1 MEGIEDTKP
10 RQSVSP
16 DIFRKLLSHVFKL
29 NDFRQDQLEA
39 IIKTTSGRDTFILM
53 PTGAGKSLCF
63 QLPAVFESQRN
74 RAMTVV
80 ISPLR
85 SLISDQ
91 VEALVA
97 KGINAVGVTSD
108 TEDSA
113 VQEYLFNHDLRPA
126 LLYCTPEKVQ
136 KNASLYHGLIFLHRE
151 GLLGRFVIDE
161 AHCITIWGEQFREAY
176 RNLHTLRDNFPDVP
190 IMTLTSTA
198 GPADVAQITRS
209 LNLKNTVFIRQSVN
223 RPNLRYTVKPKPS
236 NVSEDIV
243 RYIKEGHHRD
253 SGIIYRTG
261 RAECVK
267 LARTLAN
274 NGINAAAYHAGM
286 SVTDKRAVRL
296 DWQRGTH
303 LVIVAT
309 VALGM
314 GIDKADVRFI
324 IHCDIPKS
332 LENFHQETG
341 RAGRDGECAE
351 CVLYYTHQD
360 LKYILDLGSS
370 DTDGNPSFDYWKKAA
385 AIRDF
390 CEEKEV
396 CRRVL
401 LMRHFGEEFDTEDC
415 GNTCDN
421 CANRDIV
428 VSRDV
433 SKEARSAV
441 ALVQTL
447 DSKHENIT
455 LRQCVEVF
463 RGRDTVDTRKNERC
477 LNPHYGAG
485 SSLSHDL
492 ATLVFD
498 KLLRLDVLVECKVK
512 RSTSKYHYYV
522 KVRMENL
529 HTDVLLTI
537 I

>member
-1 MEGIEDTKP
+1 MEGIEDTNP

-16 DIFRKLLSHVFKL
+16 DIFWKLLSRVFKL
-29 NDFRQDQLEA
+29 KDFRENQLKA
-39 IIKTTSGRDTFILM
+39 IIETTAGRDTFILM

-113 VQEYLFNHDLRPA
+113 VREHLFNHDSRPA

-136 KNASLYHGLIFLHRE
+136 KNASLYDGLVLLHRE
-151 GLLGRFVIDE
+151 GLLGRFAIDE
-161 AHCITIWGEQFREAY
+161 AHCITIWGEEFREAY
-176 RNLHTLRDNFPDVP
+176 RNLHTLRDNFPGVP
-190 IMTLTSTA
+190 IMALTSTA
-198 GPADVAQITRS
+198 GPADVAQINRS
-209 LNLKNTVFIRQSVN
+209 LKLKNPALIRQSVN
-223 RPNLRYTVKPKPS
+223 RPNLRYTVKPKFS
-236 NVSEDIV
+236 DVSDDIV

-261 RAECVK
+261 RGECVR

-274 NGINAAAYHAGM
+274 NGIKAAAYHAGM
-286 SVTDKRAVRL
+286 SGSDKRTVRL
-296 DWQRGTH
+296 NWQRGTYR
-303 LVIVAT
+303 VIVAT
-309 VALGM
+309 VAFGM
-314 GIDKADVRFI
+314 GIDKADVRFV

-341 RAGRDGECAE
+341 RAGRDGESAE
-351 CVLYYTHQD
+351 CVLYYTFQD
-360 LKYILDLGSS
+360 VKFILDLGSS
-370 DTDGNPSFDYWKKAA
+370 DTDGNGRANPSLDYRKKAA
-385 AIRDF
+385 AIGDF

-401 LMRHFGEEFDTEDC
+401 LMRHFGEGFDAEDC
-415 GNTCDN
+415 GDTCDN
-421 CANRDIV
+421 CANKDIF

-447 DSKHENIT
+447 ETKHENIT
-455 LRQCVEVF
+455 IRQCVEVF
-463 RGRDTVDTRKNERC
+463 RGRKTANTRRNERY

-485 SSLSHDL
+485 ASLSQDL
-492 ATLVFD
+492 VTLVFGELL
-498 KLLRLDVLVECKVK
+498 KLDLLVERKFN
-512 RSTSKYHYYV
+512 RSASRHHYYV
-522 KVRMENL
+522 KVWGGVQFA
-529 HTDVLLTI
+529 DI
-537 I
+537 F